1 MAGQAGTAVVRT
13 ACDKDDVKILGFS
26 GGPSR
31 PTFGI
36 AKRNLQH
43 PGGHD
48 RLRFSRSAA
57 FSRRWRCAPD
67 AFVLINGGG
76 SPAELRVRLYGT
88 RARTWNVT
96 RTSDAGEESVHLG
109 IMSSAGEV
117 ISYEAPPFSGTTF
130 LGL

>member
-1 MAGQAGTAVVRT
+1 MGTT
-13 ACDKDDVKILGFS
+13 ACAFL
-26 GGPSR
+26 
-31 PTFGI
+31 
-36 AKRNLQH
+36 A
-43 PGGHD
+43 
-48 RLRFSRSAA
+48 RLRFHADNVVL
-57 FSRRWRCAPD
+57 D
-67 AFVLINGGG
+67 AFVVINGGG